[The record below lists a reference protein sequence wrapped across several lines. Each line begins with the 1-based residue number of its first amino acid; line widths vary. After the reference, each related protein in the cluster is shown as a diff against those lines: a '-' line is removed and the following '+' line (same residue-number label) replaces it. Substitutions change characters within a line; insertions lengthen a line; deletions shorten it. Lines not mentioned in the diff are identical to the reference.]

1 MVSQNNI
8 TNGFSEYLGHPWLV
22 VCCPSTMHPAM
33 ACHPYGQDM
42 EHHPAGGNH
51 LMPVFLP
58 ADLADLASSGVSPLM
73 ENPSENPSETCRSSG
88 IFGPISGKSP
98 EETLQILVVDPIVPP
113 PQAMWTF
120 WPRALRKRQISA
132 DKYPLVMTNSSP
144 WYRWPIEIDG
154 LPGFTVLKNGG
165 SFHGYVTNNQRVGF
179 LIHEDCWIGWPGP
192 VSHRKP
198 CQDI

>member
-1 MVSQNNI
+1 MVSQNTIYRYIYMVYQNTIWIHMVSQNNI

-22 VCCPSTMHPAM
+22 VCCPSTMLPAM

-98 EETLQILVVDPIVPP
+98 EETLQILVVDPPSFLHHRLCGHFGHVP
-113 PQAMWTF
+113 
-120 WPRALRKRQISA
+120 
-132 DKYPLVMTNSSP
+132 
-144 WYRWPIEIDG
+144 
-154 LPGFTVLKNGG
+154 
-165 SFHGYVTNNQRVGF
+165 
-179 LIHEDCWIGWPGP
+179 
-192 VSHRKP
+192 
-198 CQDI
+198 